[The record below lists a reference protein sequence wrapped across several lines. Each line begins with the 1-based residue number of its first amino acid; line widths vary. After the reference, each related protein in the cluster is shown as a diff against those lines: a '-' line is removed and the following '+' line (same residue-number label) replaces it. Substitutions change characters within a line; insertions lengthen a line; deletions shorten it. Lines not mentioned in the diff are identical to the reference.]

1 MQADFC
7 RRLFSGNS
15 ASFEAGEVDISTL
28 PPSSGPP
35 GLWAA
40 GRFYLRQPNTN
51 RYVSG
56 SYYLSLNGP
65 DVEHFTVTGSSS
77 GGALSGAFDA
87 THGGVF
93 AVMQNG
99 SVPVA
104 ACPANADGTLR
115 QSAEEL
121 PEQFPPAVMVTGAG
135 VWRFL
140 GTISE
145 NNAAVACYLNASA
158 ANSTAASDGAGCM
171 LKIGATGA
179 VTLCN
184 HVAGSTSSGGYS
196 VSTHLFQTGVCNSLP
211 MPLVGV
217 DPNANNLPWGLS
229 APAEGPAGKRMPSI
243 MQCAP
248 GDKGRYK
255 FLT

>member
-1 MQADFC
+1 
-7 RRLFSGNS
+7 
-15 ASFEAGEVDISTL
+15 V
-28 PPSSGPP
+28 
-35 GLWAA
+35 AA

-56 SYYLSLNGP
+56 AYYLSLNGP
-65 DVEHFTVTGSSS
+65 DVEHFTVTGSSSS

-99 SVPVA
+99 STPVA
-104 ACPANADGTLR
+104 ACPANEDGTLR
-115 QSAEEL
+115 LGAEAV
-121 PEQFPPAVMVTGAG
+121 PENFPPAVMASGAG
-135 VWRFL
+135 ILRFI
-140 GTISE
+140 GTLDE
-145 NNAAVACYLNASA
+145 NNVVVACYANASA
-158 ANSTAASDGAGCM
+158 ANSTEASDGAGCV
-171 LKIGATGA
+171 LKINPVSGA

-184 HVAGSTSSGGYS
+184 YVAGSTSSGGYS
-196 VSTHLFQTGVCNSLP
+196 VSTHLFQTGVCNSLS

-217 DPNANNLPWGLS
+217 DPNANNLPWSLS